1 MKFCSI
7 PSSGSRARRERRGE
21 GSLSFT
27 FPPFEMTPLTLLWCS
42 KRTPHLTLMNGA
54 PVPGVSSN
62 QVEGSS
68 ARVKAGTKNEPPRR
82 RVTPAS
88 PFPPTSHSLP
98 PLLLP
103 FLLWLRFQLCGLFT
117 FLACA
122 GGEKKRKGKGGG
134 DRGVAALCMQVDM
147 ATRCQ

>member
-1 MKFCSI
+1 M
-7 PSSGSRARRERRGE
+7 
-21 GSLSFT
+21 
-27 FPPFEMTPLTLLWCS
+27 
-42 KRTPHLTLMNGA
+42 TLMNGA

-103 FLLWLRFQLCGLFT
+103 FLLWLRFQLLCGLFT

-122 GGEKKRKGKGGG
+122 GGEKERKGKGGG
-134 DRGVAALCMQVDM
+134 RGSGSTLHAGRHGDTLPVGATGVCGGAEVEPSSSAASGHVLLQ
-147 ATRCQ
+147 CQRSLGRG